1 MCQNINAGFGIFAS
15 FQEEIHI
22 RVGWLVNES

>member
-1 MCQNINAGFGIFAS
+1 MCQNINAGFEIVVS
-15 FQEEIHI
+15 FQEKNHI